1 MGDATILSEEQF
13 KEKIKEQLKTAFT
26 VTQVDKN
33 DPFLDTLIDKA
44 FDEFYS
50 AIGDNN
56 WEKKKN
62 EATAIE
68 FANSIARNILGAY
81 GQNYETTHSGIKWD
95 KKIDKLEIETMIQLG
110 IKEFHNMDVTKFKR
124 DKSRDIETEAILTSL
139 SYFDIQKLYDAISK
153 SQHKDKK
160 SQAPE
165 RPAQIYM
172 LQAIIS
178 SLTTQDEV
186 NPEIKYSILR
196 HVLRTLKKSLPSSSA
211 LLEVV
216 NNRIAV
222 SLGKHNIDP
231 KNKEQQRADAAA
243 FYSALQPDGHLARL
257 LTDEN
262 CSKLVATMMKQ
273 AEKLAPEA
281 SFTGRLQRIQPAT
294 SPGPS
299 ATDVSPRFTP
309 QKDSQKKQGKA
320 APADKRETPIAEDKS
335 KPKKPKPT

>member
-95 KKIDKLEIETMIQLG
+95 KKIEKSEIPTMIQLG
-110 IKEFHNMDVTKFKR
+110 ITQFNLLDVIKFKVDKNR
-124 DKSRDIETEAILTSL
+124 DMTRELIATVFTHDIADRYAMERKSKTS
-139 SYFDIQKLYDAISK
+139 K
-153 SQHKDKK
+153 
-160 SQAPE
+160 QAPE
-165 RPAQIYM
+165 RLMQIEM
-172 LQAIIS
+172 LQKIITA
-178 SLTTQDEV
+178 LNGADLPLETKV
-186 NPEIKYSILR
+186 SILR
-196 HVLRTLKKSLPSSSA
+196 HTLRTLQDKLPSSSA
-211 LLEVV
+211 LLHIV
-216 NNRIAV
+216 NRMNE
-222 SLGKHNIDP
+222 SLMTMKINP
-231 KNKEQQRADAAA
+231 KNHIQQQADAAA
-243 FYSALQPDGHLARL
+243 FYSALQTDGPLAPL
-257 LTDEN
+257 LEDKS

-281 SFTGRLQRIQPAT
+281 NLTGRLQRIQPAT

-335 KPKKPKPT
+335 KPKKPKPTS